1 MLHKQV
7 KKVHFGVNI
16 HIHPSF
22 VCRCSRNRK
31 YERERE
37 RERGFHLYDRQ
48 NVESEALQGKRD
60 LHTREKMKISD
71 EWII

>member
-1 MLHKQV
+1 MGSI
-7 KKVHFGVNI
+7 FTY
-16 HIHPSF
+16 IHPLSAD
-22 VCRCSRNRK
+22 VVGTENM
-31 YERERE
+31 RE